1 MAMDRPQPAYP
12 TQPAPK
18 PAIPPQPDPAGRP
31 SPQPPQPQTIP
42 DHQK

>member
-1 MAMDRPQPAYP
+1 MAMDKPQPTYP